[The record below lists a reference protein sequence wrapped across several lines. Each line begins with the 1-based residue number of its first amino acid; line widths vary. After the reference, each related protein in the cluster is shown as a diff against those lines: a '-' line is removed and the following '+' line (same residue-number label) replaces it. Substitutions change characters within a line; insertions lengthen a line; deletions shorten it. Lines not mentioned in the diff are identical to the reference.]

1 MTAAEIHS
9 RVSSYEAGECMLLRL
24 VPLTIGHARIMDHLG
39 CDGLM
44 TAGDVALA
52 AIVCSRRQDRVMPF
66 LRSRWLRPFL
76 WFWGKALGEWDPLIE
91 RNRLSEYLTR
101 HTELPAMTFP
111 GSKDAGQ
118 RNPIPEHQGLR
129 VTLMSRLG
137 YRPEDIDGTPYL
149 QALWDVATLAAQ
161 EGRAN
166 VLDMTNA
173 DLEAIDSNTDWDS
186 VMETAKRQ
194 MGVA

>member
-1 MTAAEIHS
+1 MTASELHS
-9 RVSSYEAGECMLLRL
+9 RVSERETAVVMGLRL
-24 VPLTIGHARIMDHLG
+24 VPFTIGHARLLEFLG
-39 CDGLM
+39 CSTLRD
-44 TAGDVALA
+44 AGDVALA
-52 AIVCSRRQDRVMPF
+52 VLVCSRPPECVLGFM
-66 LRSRWLRPFL
+66 RSRWMPLRL
-76 WFWGKALGEWDPLIE
+76 WVWRRYLKLWDVE
-91 RNRLSEYLTR
+91 ATARQVADYWCR
-101 HTELPAMTFP
+101 HTELPGMTFP

>member
-1 MTAAEIHS
+1 MTASELHS
-9 RVSSYEAGECMLLRL
+9 RVSERETAVVMGLRL
-24 VPLTIGHARIMDHLG
+24 VPFTIGHARLLEFLG
-39 CDGLM
+39 CSTLRD
-44 TAGDVALA
+44 AGDVALA
-52 AIVCSRRQDRVMPF
+52 VLVCSRPPERVLGF
-66 LRSRWLRPFL
+66 LRSRWMPLRL
-76 WFWGKALGEWDPLIE
+76 WVWRRYLKLWDVE
-91 RNRLSEYLTR
+91 ATARQVADYWRR

>member
-1 MTAAEIHS
+1 VTASELHS
-9 RVSSYEAGECMLLRL
+9 RVSERETAVVMGLRL
-24 VPLTIGHARIMDHLG
+24 VPFTIGHARLLEFLG
-39 CDGLM
+39 CSTLRD
-44 TAGDVALA
+44 AGDVALA
-52 AIVCSRRQDRVMPF
+52 VLVCSRPPERVLGF
-66 LRSRWLRPFL
+66 LRSRWMPLRL
-76 WFWGKALGEWDPLIE
+76 WVWRRYLKLWDVAATA
-91 RNRLSEYLTR
+91 RQVVDYWRR

-111 GSKDAGQ
+111 GSKDTGQ

>member
-1 MTAAEIHS
+1 MTASELHS
-9 RVSSYEAGECMLLRL
+9 RVSERETAIVMGLRL
-24 VPLTIGHARIMDHLG
+24 VPFTIGHARLLEFLG
-39 CDGLM
+39 CSTLRD
-44 TAGDVALA
+44 AGDVALA
-52 AIVCSRRQDRVMPF
+52 VLVCSRPPERVLGF
-66 LRSRWLRPFL
+66 LRSWWMPLRL
-76 WFWGKALGEWDPLIE
+76 WVWRRYLKLWDVE
-91 RNRLSEYLTR
+91 ETARQVADYWRR

>member
-1 MTAAEIHS
+1 MTASELHS
-9 RVSSYEAGECMLLRL
+9 RVSERETAIVMGLRL
-24 VPLTIGHARIMDHLG
+24 VPFTIGHARLLEFLG
-39 CDGLM
+39 CSTLRD
-44 TAGDVALA
+44 AGDVALA
-52 AIVCSRRQDRVMPF
+52 VLVCSRPPERVLGF
-66 LRSRWLRPFL
+66 LRSRWMPLRL
-76 WFWGKALGEWDPLIE
+76 WVWRRYLKLWDVE
-91 RNRLSEYLTR
+91 ATARQVADYWRR